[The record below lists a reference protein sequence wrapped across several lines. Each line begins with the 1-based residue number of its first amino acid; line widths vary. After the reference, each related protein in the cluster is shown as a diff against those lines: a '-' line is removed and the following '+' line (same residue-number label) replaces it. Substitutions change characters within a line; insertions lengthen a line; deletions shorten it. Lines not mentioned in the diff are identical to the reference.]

1 MHQLRCWKLT
11 DHGVLPWTLG
21 VQRESDQWLCA
32 QAAQLRCEGRIR
44 TFTDMTNPPARYTP
58 MRPAR
63 ETTGKCAF
71 QIQGADQGKGSH
83 EAQETASR
91 AGERTRRS
99 QADVEG
105 EAWDA
110 ACVRPGGRGTRRG
123 GARKHS
129 GTLGPSCW
137 SDPVK
142 SCKECCKEK
151 QSQGAGSYS
160 HGCLPLLLPPA
171 TECVHEQHT
180 KPAHS
185 KHKTRAHEAT

>member
-1 MHQLRCWKLT
+1 MHQLRCWKLM
-11 DHGVLPWTLG
+11 DHGVLPWTLC
-21 VQRESDQWLCA
+21 VQRESDQWQCT
-32 QAAQLRCEGRIR
+32 QAAQLSCEGRIR
-44 TFTDMTNPPARYTP
+44 TFTDMTNPPASYTP

-91 AGERTRRS
+91 AGERTRRP

-105 EAWDA
+105 EAQDA
-110 ACVRPGGRGTRRG
+110 ACVRPRGHGTKRG

-129 GTLGPSCW
+129 GTLGLSCW

-142 SCKECCKEK
+142 NCKEK
-151 QSQGAGSYS
+151 QSQGAGSCS

-185 KHKTRAHEAT
+185 KDKLHAHEAT